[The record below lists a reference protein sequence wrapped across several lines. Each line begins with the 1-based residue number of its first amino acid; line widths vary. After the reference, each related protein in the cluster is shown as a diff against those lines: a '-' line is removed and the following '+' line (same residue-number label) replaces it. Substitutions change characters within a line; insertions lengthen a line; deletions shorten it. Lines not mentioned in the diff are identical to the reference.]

1 MISLVSLVSFLC
13 AALPVNISL
22 HELSGAPYD
31 RLVSEDDFVVNNE
44 FRALLASSL
53 SDLAVCSGEVL
64 AVGMDSKISW
74 NGYLNTTFQQS
85 VEFVKSMPVLLMPW
99 CLSIMVASEAGP
111 PQGQSITSKVN
122 SDNACAGNDCQLSKL
137 TKHSPL
143 LQTSIQQ
150 QNVDYLLGIG
160 NNTQGKLSCA

>member
-31 RLVSEDDFVVNNE
+31 RLVPEDDFVVNTE

-53 SDLAVCSGEVL
+53 SDLAVCSGEEVL
-64 AVGMDSKISW
+64 ADGMDSKISW
-74 NGYLNTTFQQS
+74 NGYLNSTFQQS
-85 VEFVKSMPVLLMPW
+85 VEFVKNMPVLLMPW
-99 CLSIMVASEAGP
+99 CLSIMVSSEAGP
-111 PQGQSITSKVN
+111 PPQGQNIPSKGN
-122 SDNACAGNDCQLSKL
+122 SDNACVGNDCQISIL

-143 LQTSIQQ
+143 LHTPIQQ
-150 QNVDYLLGIG
+150 QNVDYLLGID
-160 NNTQGKLSCA
+160 NNTQGKL